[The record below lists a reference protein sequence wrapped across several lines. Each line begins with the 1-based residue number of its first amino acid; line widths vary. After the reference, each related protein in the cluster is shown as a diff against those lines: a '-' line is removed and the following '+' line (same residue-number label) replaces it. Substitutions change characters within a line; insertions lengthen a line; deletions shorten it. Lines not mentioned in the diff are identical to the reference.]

1 MNRFAT
7 YSWLITALLLL
18 AGFLCLEVKAVG
30 YGAAFFMAF
39 PWAVGFAIGTLEQS
53 RRNVLYLILGVVIF
67 MALLLSAHLEGMV
80 CVLMA
85 LPIFAG
91 CVLLGSWAQRAFRRK
106 HETPNETPPR
116 LLALLTPLAVLLV
129 TGQVEKFV
137 TDPPALVTVTTSV
150 TLPYPAQQVFEGV
163 QQMDTLA
170 APKPW
175 LLRLGL
181 PTPYKCV
188 LTAPRV
194 GGRRTCLFD
203 NGRIVAEITDY
214 QPGERLTMDVIEYS
228 LTGRHWFHFQDA
240 RYTFHRQAHQTVI
253 TRTSSYR
260 SQLRPRWYWQPLETY
275 GIAQE
280 HRFVL
285 ASLRQNL
292 ERERQAAH
300 PPAPTESVKS
310 E

>member
-1 MNRFAT
+1 MNRLAT

-18 AGFLCLEVKAVG
+18 IGFLCLELKIVG
-30 YGAAFFMAF
+30 YGVAFFMAF

-53 RRNVLYLILGVVIF
+53 WRNVLYLILGVVIF
-67 MALLLSAHLEGMV
+67 MVLLLTWHLEGMV

-91 CVLLGSWAQRAFRRK
+91 CVLLGSWVQRAFRQRT
-106 HETPNETPPR
+106 EAPANQPPR
-116 LLALLTPLAVLLV
+116 LLALLTPLVVLLV
-129 TGQVEKFV
+129 VGQAEKAV
-137 TDPPALVTVTTSV
+137 TAPPALVTVTTSV

-203 NGRIVAEITDY
+203 NGRIVAEITAY
-214 QPGERLTMDVIEYS
+214 QPGERLTMDVVDYT

-240 RYTFHRQAHQTVI
+240 RYTFRRHGGHTRV

-260 SQLRPRWYWQPLETY
+260 SQLRPRWYWQPLETL

-280 HRFVL
+280 HAFVL
-285 ASLRQNL
+285 ASLHQNL
-292 ERERQAAH
+292 ARRH
-300 PPAPTESVKS
+300 
-310 E
+310 

>member
-1 MNRFAT
+1 MNRFAAH
-7 YSWLITALLLL
+7 SWLLTALIFLV
-18 AGFLCLEVKAVG
+18 GFACLYFKAVG
-30 YGAAFFMAF
+30 YGMAFFMAF
-39 PWAVGFAIGTLEQS
+39 PFAFGFALGTLQPRQRNLVSLAVGIAGFL
-53 RRNVLYLILGVVIF
+53 V
-67 MALLLSAHLEGMV
+67 LLLTLHLEGLV

-85 LPIFAG
+85 LPILAG
-91 CVLLGSWAQRAFRRK
+91 SALLGGLAQRHYQRK
-106 HETPNETPPR
+106 HERPKETPPR
-116 LLALLTPLAVLLV
+116 LLTLSMPLLVLLV
-129 TGQVEKFV
+129 LGQAEEQI
-137 TDPPALVTVTTSV
+137 TAPPALVTVTT
-150 TLPYPAQQVFEGV
+150 TARLPYPARLVFEGV

-188 LTAPRV
+188 LSAPRV

-203 NGRIVAEITDY
+203 NGRIVAEITAY
-214 QPGERLTMDVIEYS
+214 RPGERLTMDVVDYR

-240 RYTFHRQAHQTVI
+240 QYRFSRQANQTVV

-280 HRFVL
+280 HAFVL
-285 ASLRQNL
+285 ASLRLNL
-292 ERERQAAH
+292 DRAH
-300 PPAPTESVKS
+300 RP
-310 E
+310 

>member
-1 MNRFAT
+1 MNRFST

-18 AGFLCLEVKAVG
+18 AGFLFLLTDLVDYGVG
-30 YGAAFFMAF
+30 FFMVF
-39 PWAVGFAIGTLEQS
+39 PWAVGFAIGTLAPE
-53 RRNVLYLILGVVIF
+53 RRNLIYLALGVVIF
-67 MALLLSAHLEGMV
+67 MGLLLASALEGLV

-91 CVLLGSWAQRAFRRK
+91 CVWLGSTMQRLFRRREDER
-106 HETPNETPPR
+106 HNPPPR
-116 LLALLTPLAVLLV
+116 LLTLLSPLVLLLV
-129 TGQVEKFV
+129 VGQVEKLV
-137 TDPPALVTVTTSV
+137 TAPPALVTVTTSV
-150 TLPYPAQQVFEGV
+150 TLPFPARQVFEGV

-194 GGRRTCLFD
+194 GGRRTCLFH
-203 NGRIVAEITDY
+203 NGRIVAEITAY
-214 QPGERLTMDVIEYS
+214 QPGEQLTMDVVEYS

-240 RYTFHRQAHQTVI
+240 RYTFRRRGSGTTI

-280 HRFVL
+280 HDFVL

-292 ERERQAAH
+292 ARH
-300 PPAPTESVKS
+300 
-310 E
+310 

>member
-1 MNRFAT
+1 MNRLAT
-7 YSWLITALLLL
+7 YSWLITAALLLV
-18 AGFLCLEVKAVG
+18 GFLCLELKIVS
-30 YGAAFFMAF
+30 YGVAFFMAF

-53 RRNVLYLILGVVIF
+53 WRNVLYLILGVVIF
-67 MALLLSAHLEGMV
+67 LVLLLTWHLEGLV
-80 CVLMA
+80 CVFMA
-85 LPIFAG
+85 LPIFAI
-91 CVLLGSWAQRAFRRK
+91 CVLMGSWVQRAFRQR
-106 HETPNETPPR
+106 TAAPANQPPR
-116 LLALLTPLAVLLV
+116 LLALLTPLLVLLV
-129 TGQVEKFV
+129 VGQAEKAV
-137 TDPPALVTVTTSV
+137 TAPPALVTVTTSV

-203 NGRIVAEITDY
+203 NGRIVAEITAY
-214 QPGERLTMDVIEYS
+214 EPGERLTMDVIDYT

-240 RYTFHRQAHQTVI
+240 RYTFRRQGGHTRV

-260 SQLRPRWYWQPLETY
+260 SQLRPRWYWQPLETL

-280 HRFVL
+280 HAFVL

-292 ERERQAAH
+292 ARGR
-300 PPAPTESVKS
+300 
-310 E
+310 

>member
-7 YSWLITALLLL
+7 YSWLTTALLLL
-18 AGFLCLEVKAVG
+18 AGFCCLLLGAVE
-30 YGAAFFMAF
+30 YGVSFFMAF
-39 PWAVGFAIGTLEQS
+39 PWAVGFAIGTLEQH
-53 RRNVLYLILGVVIF
+53 RRNMLYLGLGVVIF
-67 MALLLSAHLEGMV
+67 MALLLAAHLEGLV
-80 CVLMA
+80 CVFMA
-85 LPIFAG
+85 LPIFAV
-91 CVLLGSWAQRAFRRK
+91 CVFLGSWAQRAFRRK

-116 LLALLTPLAVLLV
+116 LLALLTPLVVLLV
-129 TGQVEKFV
+129 VGQVEKFV
-137 TDPPALVTVTTSV
+137 TAPPALVTVTTSV
-150 TLPYPAQQVFEGV
+150 TLPFGAQQVFEGV

-181 PTPYKCV
+181 PTPYQCV

-214 QPGERLTMDVIEYS
+214 QPGESLTMDVVEYT

-240 RYTFHRQAHQTVI
+240 RYTFRRQARQTVI

-280 HRFVL
+280 HDFVL

-292 ERERQAAH
+292 ESGR
-300 PPAPTESVKS
+300 
-310 E
+310 

>member
-1 MNRFAT
+1 MNRLAT
-7 YSWLITALLLL
+7 YSWLITAALLLV
-18 AGFLCLEVKAVG
+18 GFLCLELKIVS
-30 YGAAFFMAF
+30 YGVAFFMAF

-53 RRNVLYLILGVVIF
+53 WRNVLYLILGVVIF
-67 MALLLSAHLEGMV
+67 LVLLLTWHLEGLV
-80 CVLMA
+80 CVFMA
-85 LPIFAG
+85 LPIFAI
-91 CVLLGSWAQRAFRRK
+91 CVLMGSWVQRAFRQR
-106 HETPNETPPR
+106 TAAPANQPPR
-116 LLALLTPLAVLLV
+116 LLVLLTPLLVLLV
-129 TGQVEKFV
+129 VGQAEKAV
-137 TDPPALVTVTTSV
+137 TAPPALVTVTTSV

-203 NGRIVAEITDY
+203 NGRIVAEITAY
-214 QPGERLTMDVIEYS
+214 EPGERLTMDVIDYT

-240 RYTFHRQAHQTVI
+240 RYTFRRQGGHTRV

-260 SQLRPRWYWQPLETY
+260 SQLRPRWYWQPLETL

-280 HRFVL
+280 HAFVL

-292 ERERQAAH
+292 ARGR
-300 PPAPTESVKS
+300 
-310 E
+310 

>member
-1 MNRFAT
+1 M
-7 YSWLITALLLL
+7 
-18 AGFLCLEVKAVG
+18 
-30 YGAAFFMAF
+30 
-39 PWAVGFAIGTLEQS
+39 GFAIGTLVPRQ
-53 RRNVLYLILGVVIF
+53 RNQLYLLLGVVIF
-67 MALLLSAHLEGMV
+67 MGLLLASALEGIV

-91 CVLLGSWAQRAFRRK
+91 CVWLGGRMQRLYRQK
-106 HETPNETPPR
+106 HENPDDTPPR
-116 LLALLTPLAVLLV
+116 LLTLLTPLLVLLV
-129 TGQVEKFV
+129 VGQVEKFV
-137 TDPPALVTVTTSV
+137 TAPPALVTVTTSV
-150 TLPYPAQQVFEGV
+150 TLPYDARQVFEGV

-170 APKPW
+170 APRPW

-194 GGRRTCLFD
+194 GGRRTCLFN
-203 NGRIVAEITDY
+203 NGRIVAEITAY
-214 QPGERLTMDVIEYS
+214 EPGQQLTMDVIEYT

-240 RYTFHRQAHQTVI
+240 RYTFQRQAGHTTI

-280 HRFVL
+280 HDFVL

-292 ERERQAAH
+292 ARH
-300 PPAPTESVKS
+300 
-310 E
+310 

>member
-1 MNRFAT
+1 MNRFST
-7 YSWLITALLLL
+7 YSWLLTALLLL

-30 YGAAFFMAF
+30 YGVSFFIAF
-39 PWAVGFAIGTLEQS
+39 PWAVGFAIGTLEQH
-53 RRNVLYLILGVVIF
+53 RRNMLYLILGVVIF
-67 MALLLSAHLEGMV
+67 MALLLTWHLEGMV

-91 CVLLGSWAQRAFRRK
+91 CVLLGGWSQRVYQRK
-106 HETPNETPPR
+106 NETPTGQPPR
-116 LLALLTPLAVLLV
+116 LLVVFTPLAVLLV
-129 TGQVEKFV
+129 VGQVEKFV
-137 TDPPALVTVTTSV
+137 TAPPALVTVTTSV
-150 TLPYPAQQVFEGV
+150 ALPFAAQQVFEGA

-214 QPGERLTMDVIEYS
+214 QPGERLTMDVIEYT

-240 RYTFHRQAHQTVI
+240 RYTFRRQAHQTVI

-260 SQLRPRWYWQPLETY
+260 SQLRPRWYWQPLETL

-280 HRFVL
+280 HDFVL

-292 ERERQAAH
+292 
-300 PPAPTESVKS
+300 KS
-310 E
+310 GR

>member
-1 MNRFAT
+1 MNRLAA
-7 YSWLITALLLL
+7 YSWLTTALLLL
-18 AGFLCLEVKAVG
+18 VGFLCLELKAVG
-30 YGAAFFMAF
+30 YGVAFFMAF

-53 RRNVLYLILGVVIF
+53 RRNVLYLLLGVVIF
-67 MALLLSAHLEGMV
+67 MALLLASALEGMV

-85 LPIFAG
+85 LPLFAG

-106 HETPNETPPR
+106 HDTPNETPPR
-116 LLALLTPLAVLLV
+116 LLALATPLIVLLV
-129 TGQVEKFV
+129 VGQMEKFV
-137 TDPPALVTVTTSV
+137 SDPPALVTVTTSV
-150 TLPYPAQQVFEGV
+150 TLPYAAQQVFEGV

-188 LTAPRV
+188 LSAPRV

-203 NGRIVAEITDY
+203 NGRIVAEITEY
-214 QPGERLTMDVIEYS
+214 EPGERLTMNVVEYR

-240 RYTFHRQAHQTVI
+240 RYTFHRQGTQTNI

-260 SQLRPRWYWQPLETY
+260 SQLRPRWYWQPLETL

-280 HRFVL
+280 HAFVL

-292 ERERQAAH
+292 DRSR
-300 PPAPTESVKS
+300 
-310 E
+310 